1 MGADVAFFRSK
12 SVVFEKAGGE
22 PSRLAGY
29 DFRPRGGGL
38 LEEEMGG
45 RETFA
50 RQNDLRRGCKIPEE
64 HKSRAG
70 ERGGGQVP

>member
-1 MGADVAFFRSK
+1 MGADATFFRSK
-12 SVVFEKAGGE
+12 PVVFEEAGGE
-22 PSRLAGY
+22 SSRLASY
-29 DFRPRGGGL
+29 NLSPRRGGL

-50 RQNDLRRGCKIPEE
+50 RQNDLRRSCKIPEE

-70 ERGGGQVP
+70 ECGGG